1 MVTRRIP
8 RWAGTAVLI
17 GVSVVVVVLFAVAWL
32 SANQIR
38 SDVLLPVADERPYDI
53 EVVRTPPARIVIAG
67 TQEPPRGGT
76 WGFENEATYTQL
88 TSLLNRSQTE
98 TEWAATSYV
107 EEATVGMS
115 GRVDI
120 DAFPVDPEIAFGL
133 GFDSTTRAAGEL
145 GPLPVWLID
154 GRRSTWVIVA
164 HGKGIESRT
173 QALRMIPS
181 YVEAGYPVLVVSY
194 RNDEGAPKDPSGLRS
209 WGLNEWR
216 DLDAAVRLAER
227 EGAQDYIL
235 VGHDL
240 GAEVVSMFLH
250 DSDRVGDVLGVVFDS
265 PVLDLAG
272 SLGYNSGPVA
282 RFVGDLGKQLS
293 RLRFGMEWDE
303 LDQVARADQFDVPV
317 LALHGAG
324 DEIAP
329 IEITEAFVS
338 ARPDLARLVRFEQGG
353 HGDLW
358 NVDRSRYEDEVM
370 SFIEGLAEAES

>member
-1 MVTRRIP
+1 MAIRRIP
-8 RWAGTAVLI
+8 RWTGTAVLI
-17 GVSVVVVVLFAVAWL
+17 GISVVVLVLFVVAWL

-38 SDVLLPVADERPYDI
+38 SDVLLPVADDRPYDI

-67 TQEPPRGGT
+67 TDEPPRGGT

-98 TEWAATSYV
+98 TEWAATSFV

-115 GRVDI
+115 GRVDV
-120 DAFPVDPEIAFGL
+120 DAFPTDPEVAFGL
-133 GFDSTTRAAGEL
+133 GFDAVRAPGEL
-145 GPLPVWLID
+145 GPLPAWLID
-154 GRRSTWVIVA
+154 GRSSTWVIIA
-164 HGKGIESRT
+164 HGKGTESRT

-181 YVEAGYPVLVVSY
+181 FVEAGYPVLVVSY
-194 RNDEGAPKDPSGLRS
+194 RNDEGAPRDPSGLRS

-227 EGAQDYIL
+227 DGAQNYVL
-235 VGHDL
+235 VGHDV

-250 DSDRVGDVLGVVFDS
+250 ESDRVGNVLGVVFDS

-272 SLGYNSGPVA
+272 SLDYNSGPVA
-282 RFVGDLGKQLS
+282 SFVGDLGQQLA

-324 DEIAP
+324 DEVAP
-329 IEITEAFVS
+329 IAITEAFVA

-358 NVDRSRYEDEVM
+358 NVDRSRYETEVM
-370 SFIEGLAEAES
+370 SFIEGFAETES

>member
-1 MVTRRIP
+1 MVARRIP
-8 RWAGTAVLI
+8 RWTGTAVLI
-17 GVSVVVVVLFAVAWL
+17 GVSIAVLVLFVAAWL

-38 SDVLLPVADERPYDI
+38 SDVLLPVADDRPYDI

-67 TQEPPRGGT
+67 TDEPSRGGT
-76 WGFENEATYTQL
+76 WGFETEQTYTQL

-98 TEWAATSYV
+98 TEWAAEAYG

-115 GRVDI
+115 GRVDV
-120 DAFPVDPEIAFGL
+120 DAFPDDPQVAFGL
-133 GFDSTTRAAGEL
+133 GFDAVRAPGEL
-145 GPLPVWLID
+145 GPLPAWFID
-154 GRRSTWVIVA
+154 GRSSTWVIVV
-164 HGKGIESRT
+164 HGRGIERRT

-181 YVEAGYPVLVVSY
+181 FVESGYPVLVVTY
-194 RNDEGAPKDPSGLRS
+194 RNDDGAPKDPSGLRS
-209 WGLNEWR
+209 WGLKEWR

-240 GAEVVSMFLH
+240 GAEVVSTFLH
-250 DSDRVGDVLGVVFDS
+250 NSDRVGNVLGVVFDS

-272 SLGYNSGPVA
+272 SLDYNSGPVA
-282 RFVGDLGKQLS
+282 SFVGDLGQQMA

-303 LDQVARADQFDVPV
+303 LDQVARAAQFDVPV
-317 LALHGAG
+317 LALHGAD

-329 IEITEAFVS
+329 IAITEAFVA

-358 NVDRSRYEDEVM
+358 NVDRSRYETEVM
-370 SFIEGLAEAES
+370 SFIDGLAEAEG